1 MELSLGVQPPP
12 PHPSLSGKAPVR
24 LCHRLNLQ
32 HSALALI
39 SHFCPSSDE
48 ADQIKARQHHR
59 LPGGLVV
66 YREPRTCPL
75 LATVEVQQPQV
86 SRESLG
92 DRRMWRFKARNTMGE
107 GHVSSS
113 ILIGVPPDLQA
124 FEPTELTQEGSRG
137 KPSFCRHTC
146 TPFLVWRGVH
156 SGLSWGP
163 LSLHPGI
170 YPWQSWVSCWW

>member
-1 MELSLGVQPPP
+1 M
-12 PHPSLSGKAPVR
+12 
-24 LCHRLNLQ
+24 
-32 HSALALI
+32 
-39 SHFCPSSDE
+39 
-48 ADQIKARQHHR
+48 
-59 LPGGLVV
+59 V

-124 FEPTELTQEGSRG
+124 FEPTELTQEDRQKDSEGPRLGEAEGAGASD
-137 KPSFCRHTC
+137 
-146 TPFLVWRGVH
+146 WRGDLLPDV
-156 SGLSWGP
+156 P
-163 LSLHPGI
+163 LSDPVLQEGAPWVSPEKCSNRARVHPLLNTADPGI
-170 YPWQSWVSCWW
+170 GNPEPPASQQVPGTQQPSPLGRLSFPFWTFSIHHQQETQLCHG